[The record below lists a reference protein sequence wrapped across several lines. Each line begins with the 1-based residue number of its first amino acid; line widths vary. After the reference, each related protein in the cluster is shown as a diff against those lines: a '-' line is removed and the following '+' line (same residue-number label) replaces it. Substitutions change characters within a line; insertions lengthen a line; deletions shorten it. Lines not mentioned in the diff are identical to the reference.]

1 MIFHE
6 IHSVYYRTVAKL
18 MGTLLR
24 GAPSGEELQQVVRD
38 NAFEESVLTILPALH
53 SGKWP
58 LLRPDRTSALHHV
71 PDRPLTLPEKRW
83 LKAIYMDPRMGLF
96 GDMPDELAD
105 VMPLFTPEDYCIY
118 DQYRDGDPYGDAA
131 YQARFRVIHDA
142 VRECRPLRL
151 EVLRRR
157 GRSETVV
164 FHPTRLEYSEKDDKF
179 RLIGMVKH
187 RRRTVNLAR
196 ITACEICATS
206 CSSPQ
211 QIPVERRTV
220 TLKLRNERNT
230 PERVLLHFAHL
241 EKQAVREENHWL
253 VHLCYN
259 AEDETEMLIRILS
272 FGPMVEVI
280 APERFRNLIIAR
292 LKAQKSC
299 GRI

>member
-6 IHSVYYRTVAKL
+6 IHSVYYRTVAEL
-18 MGTLLR
+18 IAALLQ
-24 GAPSGEELQQVVRD
+24 GNPSVEDLQQIVRD

-58 LLRPDRTSALHHV
+58 LMRPDRTTTLRHA
-71 PDRPLTLPEKRW
+71 PTRPLTLPEKRW
-83 LKAIYMDPRMGLF
+83 LKAIYMDPRMRLF
-96 GDMPDELAD
+96 GDLPKGLAD
-105 VMPLFTPEDYCIY
+105 VVPLFTPADYCVY
-118 DQYRDGDPYGDAA
+118 DQYSDGDPYGDAA
-131 YQARFRVIHDA
+131 YQARFRVIHEA
-142 VRECRPLRL
+142 VRTHRPLKL
-151 EVLRRR
+151 EVLCRR
-157 GRSETVV
+157 GGTETIVL
-164 FHPTRLEYSEKDDKF
+164 HPVRLEYSEKDDKF

-196 ITACEICATS
+196 IADCAVCGPAQPSDASVQT
-206 CSSPQ
+206 
-211 QIPVERRTV
+211 VRRTV

-253 VHLCYN
+253 VHLHYD
-259 AEDETEMLIRILS
+259 AADETEMLIRILS

-280 APERFRNLIIAR
+280 APEQFRNLIIAR